1 MPATGWQECSASQSI
16 PIGSSGPRQQNW
28 MLQPKFQHGSL
39 GETYL
44 LSPSA
49 ASSPRGPET
58 AAGCSTDGRRP
69 SSSTG
74 DGAND

>member
-1 MPATGWQECSASQSI
+1 
-16 PIGSSGPRQQNW
+16 
-28 MLQPKFQHGSL
+28 MLQPKFEHGSL

-58 AAGCSTDGRRP
+58 AAGCSTDGRP

-74 DGAND
+74 DGANG

>member
-1 MPATGWQECSASQSI
+1 
-16 PIGSSGPRQQNW
+16 
-28 MLQPKFQHGSL
+28 MLQPKFEHGSL

-58 AAGCSTDGRRP
+58 AAGCSTDGRP

-74 DGAND
+74 NGADA

>member
-1 MPATGWQECSASQSI
+1 MLRISGDSDWLIGASAAK
-16 PIGSSGPRQQNW
+16 
-28 MLQPKFQHGSL
+28 LDVAAEFEHGSL

-49 ASSPRGPET
+49 ASSSRGPET
-58 AAGCSTDGRRP
+58 AAGCSTDGRP
-69 SSSTG
+69 STSTG